1 MKSVL
6 VVGSLAYDTVQ
17 TPFGRKERL
26 LGGSANYFSMAAAA
40 HADVRVVGVIGED
53 YQKEDLEKL
62 QKKGVNT
69 SGIMKK
75 AGKTFFWEG
84 RYQDDLNEAES
95 LKTEL
100 NVFETF
106 SPEVPKEFQENNFV
120 FLANIDP
127 VLQLKVLENTKATDW
142 IAMDTMNFWIS
153 SKKQDL
159 LKVLAKVNALF
170 INEKEIRDL
179 SGETNMLRAMAHVQK
194 LGPKTVVVKRGEYG
208 FVLKHHDHFF
218 ALPAC
223 PVVEVID
230 PTGAGDT
237 FAGGFF
243 ASLAGDSGANLND
256 ETNAID
262 RISFQAMKRAC
273 LRGCVTASFTIQD
286 FGTGGVE
293 SITPANFE
301 KRMNEY
307 LDSVSL

>member
-1 MKSVL
+1 MKSLL
-6 VVGSLAYDTVQ
+6 VVGSLAYDTVE
-17 TPFGRKERL
+17 TPFGRKERM
-26 LGGSANYFSMAAAA
+26 LGGSANYFSMAAAT
-40 HADVRVVGVIGED
+40 HAKVRVVGVVGED
-53 YQKEDLEKL
+53 YGKDDLAKLHTRGVDTAGVMQK
-62 QKKGVNT
+62 
-69 SGIMKK
+69 S
-75 AGKTFFWEG
+75 GKTFFWEG
-84 RYQDDLNEAES
+84 RYQGDLNEAES

-100 NVFETF
+100 NVFESF
-106 SPEVPKEFQENNFV
+106 NPEVPKEFQENNFV

-127 VLQLKVLENTKATDW
+127 ELQLNVLEHAKATDW

-153 SKKQDL
+153 SKKPQL
-159 LKVLAKVNALF
+159 LKVLSKVNALF

-208 FVLKHHDHFF
+208 FVLKHYDHFF

-243 ASLAGDSGANLND
+243 ASLAADGAAHVND
-256 ETNAID
+256 ETNTLD
-262 RISFQAMKRAC
+262 KISFAAMKRAC

-286 FGTGGVE
+286 FGTNGVE
-293 SITPANFE
+293 RITPAAFE
-301 KRMNEY
+301 KRMQEY